1 VGHAAARAELPPICR
16 SPGYLLGAVVGV
28 LGLLGGQPEC
38 GRAHLLG
45 RRVYWLTSGTSAAN
59 PIPSQRDL
67 RWPHPRS
74 RRRCQAFCA
83 RRLGR
88 RLTTS
93 PASAANV
100 MAGSDMHTVRTDRSI
115 SSAGL
120 SPTRGCVNAA
130 AAT

>member
-1 VGHAAARAELPPICR
+1 VASSALKAAL
-16 SPGYLLGAVVGV
+16 SSLL
-28 LGLLGGQPEC
+28 
-38 GRAHLLG
+38 R
-45 RRVYWLTSGTSAAN
+45 
-59 PIPSQRDL
+59 
-67 RWPHPRS
+67 
-74 RRRCQAFCA
+74 

-100 MAGSDMHTVRTDRSI
+100 MAGSDMYTVRTDRSI
-115 SSAGL
+115 SSADL